1 MLKSLGALRPCR
13 NWKAFGTLCR
23 HDLRYQQ
30 QGCGD
35 ATSVS
40 DIGLHSA
47 DVIMTTKR
55 KRDGLIRAEGRRVRR
70 RLKRRGLMSVCGES
84 VETSQGHTIGSSR
97 ALMIL

>member
-13 NWKAFGTLCR
+13 KASGTLCC

-35 ATSVS
+35 ATCVS
-40 DIGLHSA
+40 DIGLHFCRCHHDNKKKTGWTNKGRGMA
-47 DVIMTTKR
+47 GK
-55 KRDGLIRAEGRRVRR
+55 AEIKERR
-70 RLKRRGLMSVCGES
+70 LMSVCGVS

-97 ALMIL
+97 SLMIL